1 MAKKKKTTLPKNFDE
16 LIAAGD
22 LDALKAVFEI
32 CDVNARGGYSKG
44 TALSFFKVPD
54 ELTRWLIEQG
64 ADVDARDRHQRTPLY
79 EQAGVWSG
87 NPELLLDLGADIEA
101 ADYQDQTPLHNAADL
116 FQARAVRVLIARG
129 ANVHAKDKM
138 GYTPLAS
145 ALARCQNIY
154 ISRMAEVAE
163 ILLKA
168 GAKTTPEMR
177 EQVGRIGKEFEFHRS
192 NFASDSLE
200 ETDAGL
206 KRLYE
211 LFGIAPVKK
220 RRMHD
225 GTSKI
230 TVTATEWTYRH
241 AELWD
246 LLVPSQGSAKT
257 VQGEVVR
264 ISGRVWHEI
273 TDNGGANWDAD
284 FRKML
289 DALVKHL
296 ASGMPLAPEDLS
308 EASALAA
315 RLCGGDGDDNEV
327 TRLSELAVRWIMQN
341 PDPAPLSPPPY
352 RR

>member
-1 MAKKKKTTLPKNFDE
+1 MAKKKRTTLPKDFGE
-16 LIAAGD
+16 LIEAGD
-22 LDALKAVFEI
+22 LDALKAVFET
-32 CDVNARGGYSKG
+32 CDLNAKGGYGKG

-64 ADVDARDRHQRTPLY
+64 ADVDARNRYQRTPIY

-101 ADYQDQTPLHNAADL
+101 ADYQDQTPLHNAADN
-116 FQARAVRVLIARG
+116 FQAHAARVLVARG

-138 GYTPLAS
+138 GDTPLAS

-154 ISRMAEVAE
+154 ISRMADVAE
-163 ILLKA
+163 ILLGA
-168 GAKTTPEMR
+168 GAETTPEMR
-177 EQVGRIGKEFEFHRS
+177 EQVERIGKEFEFHRA

-206 KRLYE
+206 KRLYA
-211 LFGIAPVKK
+211 LFGAAPAEA

-230 TVTATEWTYRH
+230 TVAATEWRDRH

-264 ISGRVWHEI
+264 ISGGIWHEI
-273 TDNGGANWDAD
+273 ADNGGANWDAD

-296 ASGMPLAPEDLS
+296 ASGTPLALEELE
-308 EASALAA
+308 EAAALAA
-315 RLCGGDGDDNEV
+315 RLRGGDDEV
-327 TRLSELAVRWIMQN
+327 TRLSELAVRWVLQN
-341 PDPAPLSPPPY
+341 PDPAPLSPPAY